1 MTRIRVLVLLLLAG
15 GGVSFLSEAHAISCD
30 ALVGKRAWFIGGEV
44 TVNPDGTFV
53 QQSGKVL
60 PAAPMS
66 CGTFPGQLESLFD
79 TEFGPIKA
87 AAEINNTIFHAG
99 EGARGMFLRRVTAEV
114 IISILSGSRET
125 YCYRTGNGAAGF
137 VGRVS
142 TDGLTEFSA
151 GADELNVVMRICSF
165 RRVAGGPVR
174 CDASGHF
181 TK

>member
-99 EGARGMFLRRVTAEV
+99 EGARGIVSAEGPGGGHYFNIV
-114 IISILSGSRET
+114 R
-125 YCYRTGNGAAGF
+125 F
-137 VGRVS
+137 VGDVLLLDGQLGRQVS
-142 TDGLTEFSA
+142 WAEYRRMGLQNFQ
-151 GADELNVVMRICSF
+151 L
-165 RRVAGGPVR
+165 VR
-174 CDASGHF
+174 
-181 TK
+181 TN